1 MANHLS
7 SLKRIRQNHT
17 RRLRNKY
24 VYKSTKTAIKKL
36 LIDKNKKQYSIVI
49 SMIDKLA
56 KKNII
61 HVNKASRLKK
71 KLIKKLFPII

>member
-1 MANHLS
+1 MANHSS

-24 VYKSTKTAIKKL
+24 MYKSTKTAIKKL

-61 HVNKASRLKK
+61 HVNKAARFKR
-71 KLIKKLFPII
+71 KLSKIFYN